1 MTRSA
6 PEDPPKNPRDNPRSN
21 RLGDVF
27 IDSAL
32 ADGQAVAVEG
42 PEREWTYREVLDG
55 AASLARRIGPRE
67 SGEHDHFVGVCCG
80 STINAMTGHL
90 GSLLAGRGF
99 MPLTVGLPLHRMER
113 MLERGGIRHA
123 IVDESVLADAPRMA
137 ILERLVPDIVT
148 AGPESPPTHAS
159 EDFDA
164 IAGDPSPFAY
174 LLFTSGSTGMPK
186 GVPIRHENILE
197 FLAHVRKRYGFNA
210 SDRFTQLFALTFDL
224 SLFDQFACWDA
235 GGTLCPPTGPE
246 QFDLEAY
253 LNRTRATVMFSVP
266 SGIRLT
272 RQAGRLGGGSAPD
285 LRWGLFC
292 GEPLLERDASSLS
305 DAAPNATVENLY
317 GPTEATLAIT
327 VHEYE
332 RENARR
338 DGDIVPIG
346 AVHEGHEWR
355 LGGDETG
362 TGGELQIH
370 GPQVFAGYWGD
381 QQASDAAFAH
391 DEKGRAFYRTGDNVR
406 LDEETGQILFIGRR
420 DSQIKILGHRV
431 ELGEIEAVLTSISGA
446 DATIVIPIE
455 DNDGQIM
462 GLVGY
467 LCRSER
473 PLQEIKR
480 LARLELPKFMIP
492 RKMQE
497 VDEFPMNSSGKIDR
511 QQIATWPSRNGRI
524 VSVPRNPRR

>member
-6 PEDPPKNPRDNPRSN
+6 PEDPPKGSRDSPPSK

-27 IDSAL
+27 IDSAR
-32 ADGQAVAVEG
+32 ADGQAIAIDE

-55 AASLARRIGPRE
+55 ATCLARRIGPRE
-67 SGEHDHFVGVCCG
+67 SGEHDHFVAVCCG

-99 MPLTVGLPLHRMER
+99 MPVTAGLPLQRMER

-123 IVDESVLADAPRMA
+123 IVDETVLADAPRMA
-137 ILERLVPDIVT
+137 ILERMVPDIVT
-148 AGPESPPTHAS
+148 AGSESPESESSA
-159 EDFDA
+159 DFDA
-164 IAGDPSPFAY
+164 ISGDSSPFAY
-174 LLFTSGSTGMPK
+174 LLFTSGSTGTPK

-197 FLAHVRKRYGFNA
+197 FLEHVRRRYGFDA

-235 GGTLCPPTGPE
+235 GGTLCPPTTEE
-246 QFDLEAY
+246 QFDLESY
-253 LNRTRATVMFSVP
+253 LTRTRATVMFSVP

-272 RQAGRLGGGSAPD
+272 RQAGRLGPGTVPD
-285 LRWGLFC
+285 LHWGLFC

-305 DAAPNATVENLY
+305 DAAPNARVENLY

-327 VHEYE
+327 VHPYD
-332 RENARR
+332 RDNARR

-346 AVHEGHEWR
+346 AVHDGHEWR
-355 LGGDETG
+355 LEGDDSG

-370 GPQVFAGYWGD
+370 GPQVFTGYWGD
-381 QQASDAAFAH
+381 QEASDAAFAH
-391 DEKGRAFYRTGDNVR
+391 DEEGRAFYRTGDNVHF
-406 LDEETGQILFIGRR
+406 DAETGQILFVGRR

-446 DATIVIPIE
+446 DATIVVPVA
-455 DNDGQIM
+455 DNDGQVM
-462 GLVGY
+462 GLAGY
-467 LCRSER
+467 LCRSKR
-473 PLQEIKR
+473 PLREVKK

-492 RKMQE
+492 RRMLE
-497 VDEFPMNSSGKIDR
+497 VEEFPMNSSGKIDR
-511 QQIATWPSRNGRI
+511 QEIATWPGRDG
-524 VSVPRNPRR
+524 